1 MAYYKN
7 SVGPTVQFRNLYN
20 DFNKGSGQG
29 MAAGASF
36 GPWGMLIGAAIG
48 GTLGAIGNYF
58 HNKEAYK
65 QGKQQLKMAKTANS
79 ATLTQ
84 MGRNISQIN
93 RQRTILSMQTQSALL
108 YAQAQGRAQ
117 NASNAA
123 LYAAADQVGNQ
134 ALYLQSAVRN
144 MVDEQQYQS
153 MFNLQTQQLNLNVQV
168 QDLANTVQDRFV
180 GVNVQGG
187 DFSVGQALTDLID
200 MGAKTMQNYQGG
212 GGGSAPSKA
221 GASTTNANLA
231 SMAPSN
237 AKIDVKNY
245 GSTGKSVFDIAPKE
259 SFQDW
264 FWKDQQAQLNKVTNN
279 GQFGLSSAL
288 GLR

>member
-20 DFNKGSGQG
+20 DFNRGSGQG

-79 ATLTQ
+79 ATLTE

-93 RQRTILSMQTQSALL
+93 RQRTILSMQTQSALM

-187 DFSVGQALTDLID
+187 DFSIGQALTDLID

-221 GASTTNANLA
+221 GASTTNANIA

-237 AKIDVKNY
+237 AKIGVKNY
-245 GSTGKSVFDIAPKE
+245 GSTGKSVFDIAPKQ
-259 SFQDW
+259 SFNDW

-279 GQFGLSSAL
+279 GQFGLSSRL
-288 GLR
+288 GLM

>member
-20 DFNKGSGQG
+20 DFNRGSGQG

-93 RQRTILSMQTQSALL
+93 RQRTILSMQTQSALM

-134 ALYLQSAVRN
+134 ALYLQSAVKN

-200 MGAKTMQNYQGG
+200 AGVKTMQNYQGG
-212 GGGSAPSKA
+212 GGGGSAP
-221 GASTTNANLA
+221 ASSGTTNANLA

-237 AKIDVKNY
+237 AKIGIKNY
-245 GSTGKSVFDIAPKE
+245 GSTGKSVFDMAPKQ

-279 GQFGLSSAL
+279 GQFGLSSKL
-288 GLR
+288 GLM

>member
-7 SVGPTVQFRNLYN
+7 SVGTTVQFRNLYN
-20 DFNKGSGQG
+20 DFNRGSGQG

-65 QGKQQLKMAKTANS
+65 QGKQQLRMAKTANS

-84 MGRNISQIN
+84 MGRNISEIN
-93 RQRTILSMQTQSALL
+93 RQRTILSMQTQSALM

-134 ALYLQSAVRN
+134 ALYVESAVRN

-187 DFSVGQALTDLID
+187 DFSIGQALTDLID
-200 MGAKTMQNYQGG
+200 AGAKTMQNYQGG
-212 GGGSAPSKA
+212 GGGSAPASK
-221 GASTTNANLA
+221 GTTNANLA

-237 AKIDVKNY
+237 AKIGVKNY

-279 GQFGLSSAL
+279 GQFGLSSRL
-288 GLR
+288 GLM

>member
-20 DFNKGSGQG
+20 DFNRGSGQG

-200 MGAKTMQNYQGG
+200 AGAKTMQNYQGG
-212 GGGSAPSKA
+212 SGGSSAPASK
-221 GASTTNANLA
+221 GTTNANLA

-279 GQFGLSSAL
+279 GQFGLSSTL

>member
-200 MGAKTMQNYQGG
+200 AGAKTMQNYQGG
-212 GGGSAPSKA
+212 SGGYSAPASK
-221 GASTTNANLA
+221 GTTNANLA

-237 AKIDVKNY
+237 AKIGVKNY

-279 GQFGLSSAL
+279 GQFGLSSTL